1 MIDGYTMYVRR
12 LNSRYKDTYLKQ
24 MKKKNHRN
32 IKIKTAKHNIFFFI
46 HKMHNQIYPLKVK
59 SEQSKEKNSTKKMDK
74 NFNNFFKIK

>member
-24 MKKKNHRN
+24 MKKKIIEILKSKRTV
-32 IKIKTAKHNIFFFI
+32 IRNIFFYI

-59 SEQSKEKNSTKKMDK
+59 SEQSKEKN
-74 NFNNFFKIK
+74 